1 MKLHVKCFASLAK
14 TDACRYD
21 EKTEH
26 EIEDGATVEMLME
39 QMGIPDKNIKIAFV
53 NGIAAD
59 RHRQLNDGEAV
70 TFVPPSGGM

>member
-14 TDACRYD
+14 TDDCRYD

-39 QMGIPDKNIKIAFV
+39 QMGIPDKNIKITFV

-59 RHRQLNDGEAV
+59 RHRRLNDGEAV